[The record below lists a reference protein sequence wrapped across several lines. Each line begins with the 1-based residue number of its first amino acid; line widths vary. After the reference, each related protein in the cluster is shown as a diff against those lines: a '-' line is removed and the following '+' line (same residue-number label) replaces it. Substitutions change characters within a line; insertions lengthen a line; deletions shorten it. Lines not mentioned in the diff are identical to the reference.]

1 MTIKE
6 QLLLHLKDN
15 MDAWIS
21 GESLSRQLGVSR
33 AAIWKQA
40 RNLKEE
46 GYIIQSLPKKGYRL
60 CEISDLLL
68 PGEIRERLG
77 NNLFGGQQIYY
88 YKELDTTNLK
98 AKELAS
104 QGVPEGTLI
113 IAEKQTKGRGRRG
126 RSWFSPTGYGIY
138 ASMVLRPSIAPTE
151 ISSITLMAAVS
162 AAEALIALTPLNFRI
177 KWPNDILL
185 NDKKIA
191 GILTEISSDMDIVDY
206 LIIGIG
212 MNINTPKDVF
222 PPEIKETATSIFIET
237 NRPFQRIEIFSE
249 FLKIY
254 ENYYINFEK
263 SGIEPIMER
272 WKELANIVGQ
282 RIEVDV
288 MGQKYRGDV
297 VEIEN
302 GILIL
307 KDHGRTYRIFSGD
320 VTIL

>member
-21 GESLSRQLGVSR
+21 GESLSQQLGVSR

-46 GYIIQSLPKKGYRL
+46 GYIIQSSPKKGYHL

-88 YKELDTTNLK
+88 YKELETTNLK

-126 RSWFSPTGYGIY
+126 RSWFSPAGYGIY

-162 AAEALIALTPLNFRI
+162 AAEALIALTPLNVRI

-212 MNINTPKDVF
+212 MNINTPKDLF
-222 PPEIKETATSIFIET
+222 PPEIKETATSILIET
-237 NRPFQRIEIFSE
+237 NRPFQRVEILSE

-254 ENYYINFEK
+254 EHYYINFKK
-263 SGIEPIMER
+263 SGIEPIMGR
-272 WKELANIVGQ
+272 WKELANIVGK

-307 KDHGRTYRIFSGD
+307 KDHGRTHRIFSGD

>member
-60 CEISDLLL
+60 CAISDLLL